1 MGGCSLSSGWYI
13 FKRVAFDCIQLFK
26 LQSQLM
32 HLHLVYFPSSS
43 SSSSS
48 SFLFIFKGTSASTIT
63 SAIARG
69 AIATDSNLADAPQ
82 VFWRSSAKK
91 GSKPKLLNKTGLNLT
106 HKRKGGGQSGLW
118 SQRHVP
124 FNTSPTRLKSKI
136 VQRALSQEPTLDG
149 GGSDSDQNR
158 QDLMM
163 YLYHVHKLGNMQPQH
178 RATTYIPHIPPA
190 FWLLSFMFTGAGRT
204 AYMPH
209 PYILDSIA
217 MFPTASLFNA
227 DVHLTNM
234 NDVI

>member
-48 SFLFIFKGTSASTIT
+48 FLFIFKGTSASNIT

-136 VQRALSQEPTLDG
+136 VQRALLQEPTLDG
-149 GGSDSDQNR
+149 GGRDSDQNR

-163 YLYHVHKLGNMQPQH
+163 YLYHV
-178 RATTYIPHIPPA
+178 YIPHIPPA